1 MTEKYMTC
9 TTTKTRKKYLAL
21 VGATAAV
28 TVAVAAG
35 VLLLTFAGTL
45 SISSAQFQE
54 QGQAQ
59 QQQQAANNAGQNGTT
74 TAVAAG
80 SGGPESVLISFSP
93 QNVAINVGQTVV
105 WTNPTVVPEPHTVS
119 FVRQEGYFANFE
131 SPYLITKGTEL
142 TPANPIEKNTEPL
155 IIPGQSGTTTT
166 TTNDNV
172 IVANNARSSKPVVI
186 DAQNNVRYLQPNANY
201 TMTGDELYVNS
212 GWIWPEGQAPPGALP
227 IKSFSITFEK
237 AGTYEYIC
245 EVHPWMKGQVIVQ

>member
-54 QGQAQ
+54 QGQA

-131 SPYLITKGTEL
+131 SPYLIANVTEL

-155 IIPGQSGTTTT
+155 IIPGQSGTTT

-212 GWIWPEGQAPPGALP
+212 GWIWPEGQAPPGAPP

-237 AGTYEYIC
+237 AGTYEYLC